1 MPIKA
6 ISISF
11 IAGLCVAGIIALR
24 FKPLPE
30 AKVRTEYKH
39 DVLTIIKEV
48 TKPDGT
54 KEKETVISENK
65 EGSKEKSKT
74 INIKPNY
81 LIQAAVGTKF
91 NGEKEVYTLQVSK
104 RFIFDMY
111 VGVYGR
117 TDKELGV
124 LVGLEF

>member
-1 MPIKA
+1 MPIRS

-11 IAGLCVAGIIALR
+11 LAGLAVATIVCLR
-24 FKPLPE
+24 YKPAPE
-30 AKVRTEYKH
+30 VKTRTEYKR
-39 DVLTIIKEV
+39 DVVTIIKEV

-54 KEKETVISENK
+54 TERETTITDNTER
-65 EGSKEKSKT
+65 SKDKSAPVR
-74 INIKPNY
+74 IKPDFM
-81 LIQAAVGTKF
+81 IQGGVGTKF
-91 NGEKEVYTLQVSK
+91 NGEKEVYTVAVSK
-104 RFIFDMY
+104 RVFMDIF

>member
-24 FKPLPE
+24 YKPAPE
-30 AKVRTEYKH
+30 AKTRTEYKH
-39 DVLTIIKEV
+39 DVVTIIKEV

-54 KEKETVISENK
+54 KEKETVINESK
-65 EGSKEKSKT
+65 EGSKEKSKP

-81 LIQAAVGTKF
+81 LVQAAVGTKF
-91 NGEKEVYTLQVSK
+91 NGEKEVYTLQASK
-104 RFIFDMY
+104 RVFMDVF

-117 TDKELGV
+117 TDKELG
-124 LVGLEF
+124 LLIGLEF